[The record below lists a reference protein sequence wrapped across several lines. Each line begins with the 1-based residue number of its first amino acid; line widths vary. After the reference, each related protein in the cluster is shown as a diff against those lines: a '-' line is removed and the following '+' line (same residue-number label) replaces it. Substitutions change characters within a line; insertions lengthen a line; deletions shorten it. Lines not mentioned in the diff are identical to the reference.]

1 MPRHSA
7 ASRERWAISRTSGR
21 PKPTCRRMFG
31 LNSNHRTSKR
41 RLSMSIPEANPS
53 NSKLQPARRDLAKL
67 ALGGAALLSTT
78 RTASATLRP
87 IPPGIKIGTSAPPAT
102 EDNMRYLKQLGVTWV
117 SVNTNPENAT
127 AEGFIK
133 LREQW
138 EAGGLKVY
146 NIGRGVRPS
155 GSLHNMPEVT
165 LNLPGRDQKIEEYL
179 NYIRYL
185 GKAGIPYSTYAH
197 MGNGIWS
204 SGRIVSARGYDA
216 RDGDSTS
223 PNWQGTWAGK
233 TYKEPLSHGR
243 VFSKEEIWDNFTYF
257 IKKVVPVAEEAAV
270 RIGIRPDDPPMPVLA
285 GVPRCIFGNFEGYK
299 RAIEIANSPNIG
311 VCLCVG
317 SWLEGGRLT
326 GAEPVEVIKY
336 FGPRK
341 KLFKIHFR
349 NVSAPLP
356 HFSETLIDDGYYDM
370 SKVMQA
376 LVDVDFEGIVIPD
389 HIPSLGVI
397 PGSAPA
403 QRGGDNSQQF
413 RPSSGL
419 AYLIG
424 SMQAMLKAAQ
434 AHKARA

>member
-1 MPRHSA
+1 MDFTPDRRQFAKAALAGAAAA
-7 ASRERWAISRTSGR
+7 ASIRKG
-21 PKPTCRRMFG
+21 
-31 LNSNHRTSKR
+31 
-41 RLSMSIPEANPS
+41 
-53 NSKLQPARRDLAKL
+53 
-67 ALGGAALLSTT
+67 
-78 RTASATLRP
+78 SATLRP
-87 IPPGIKIGTSAPPAT
+87 IPPGIKIGTSAGPAT

-117 SVNTNPENAT
+117 SVAPQQQTAD

-133 LREQW
+133 QREQW
-138 EAGGLKVY
+138 EAGGFKVY
-146 NIGRGVRPS
+146 NIGSGVGPS

-204 SGRIVSARGYDA
+204 SGRIVSPRGYDA

-223 PNWQGTWAGK
+223 PNWRGNWAGK
-233 TYKEPLSHGR
+233 TYAEPLSHGR
-243 VFSKEEIWDNFTYF
+243 VFSKEEIWDNYTYF
-257 IKKVVPVAEEAAV
+257 IKKVVPVAEEAGV
-270 RIGIRPDDPPMPVLA
+270 RIGIHPDDPPMPMLA

-317 SWLEGGRLT
+317 SWLEGGSLT
-326 GAEPVEVIKY
+326 GKDPVEMIKY

-356 HFSETLIDDGYYDM
+356 HFSETLIDDGYFDM

-389 HIPSLGVI
+389 HVPTLGVM
-397 PGSAPA
+397 PGG
-403 QRGGDNSQQF
+403 QQGRGGGGGGQGQF
-413 RPSSGL
+413 RPNVGL
-419 AYLIG
+419 AYLLG
-424 SMQAMLKAAQ
+424 CMHSMLKAAQ
-434 AHKARA
+434 NHKGKG